1 MASVLFQ
8 PILRNPVRAVPLA
21 FLAAIAIG
29 TVLLM
34 LPAAR
39 AEPGSA
45 GLLTALFTAASAVC
59 VTGLV
64 VVDTPT
70 YWSPFGEGVILTL
83 FQVGG
88 FGIMTAAT
96 LLSVVVARRLGLGDR
111 LIAQVETRRGLGDI
125 RGVVLRIAATVLICE
140 GALTVILTGRLWT
153 AYDYAFGDALWN
165 GAFQA
170 VSAFNNAGFSTY
182 SDSLERFVTDWVVN
196 VPVMLTIVIG
206 GVGFPVL
213 FELFRRFGRPTT
225 WSIHTRITVVGSAAL
240 LAAGFVAVLVLEWA
254 NPRTLGPLGVADKAL
269 AALFQSVTSRTT
281 GFNTIATRELHPETW
296 AITDVLMFI
305 GGGSAGTAGGIK
317 VTTFFLL
324 GFVVWSE
331 IRGER
336 EVVVGRR
343 RVSGATVRQALTV
356 ALLGLALV
364 VSGTITLLMLTD
376 QPLDEVLFECVSAFA
391 TVGLS
396 TGITGDLPAAAQ
408 PVLVILMFVGRVGT
422 ITVASALALR
432 ASRRLYRYPEE
443 RPIVG

>member
-1 MASVLFQ
+1 M
-8 PILRNPVRAVPLA
+8 
-21 FLAAIAIG
+21 
-29 TVLLM
+29 
-34 LPAAR
+34 
-39 AEPGSA
+39 
-45 GLLTALFTAASAVC
+45 
-59 VTGLV
+59 
-64 VVDTPT
+64 
-70 YWSPFGEGVILTL
+70 
-83 FQVGG
+83 
-88 FGIMTAAT
+88 
-96 LLSVVVARRLGLGDR
+96 
-111 LIAQVETRRGLGDI
+111 
-125 RGVVLRIAATVLICE
+125 
-140 GALTVILTGRLWT
+140 
-153 AYDYAFGDALWN
+153 
-165 GAFQA
+165 
-170 VSAFNNAGFSTY
+170 
-182 SDSLERFVTDWVVN
+182 
-196 VPVMLTIVIG
+196 
-206 GVGFPVL
+206 
-213 FELFRRFGRPTT
+213 
-225 WSIHTRITVVGSAAL
+225 
-240 LAAGFVAVLVLEWA
+240 
-254 NPRTLGPLGVADKAL
+254 ADKAL

-364 VSGTITLLMLTD
+364 VFGTITLLMLTD
-376 QPLDEVLFECVSAFA
+376 QPLDEVLYECVSAFA